1 MGVTAAAF
9 AAVAAV
15 LADRI
20 RSARRRPI
28 SEPA

>member
-1 MGVTAAAF
+1 VAALV

-20 RSARRRPI
+20 IRSARRRPL